1 MLVKRKQLGVYY
13 TRKLHGRTNK
23 NKLKKNYRSTRC
35 RQYGGVNSYQNLQ
48 IERSY
53 IKNEYSNKLLTLQNR
68 IQKLE
73 IIYEEASRKCAIPGQ
88 LHSKILTTGNE
99 RTLWT
104 TVSSRNQHPEWLA
117 KKKTAENEAM
127 CTQKEWD
134 DTIQIQSSTRQELD
148 NLRGKF
154 DILRRE
160 FIDWEKDIKQ
170 RIQVAFNTEKYRVG
184 STAFK
189 LRARNL
195 EEAAAQALAE
205 EEAYIRATSAASGLR
220 KPHGRWGK

>member
-1 MLVKRKQLGVYY
+1 MLFKRKQLGIYY
-13 TRKLHGRTNK
+13 TRKLRGRTNK
-23 NKLKKNYRSTRC
+23 NKLKKNYSSTRS
-35 RQYGGVNSYQNLQ
+35 RQYGGGNSFQDLQ

-53 IKNEYSNKLLTLQNR
+53 IKNEYSNKLLALQNR
-68 IQKLE
+68 IQKLQ
-73 IIYEEASRKCAIPGQ
+73 IIWEDASRKCAIPGQ
-88 LHSKILTTGNE
+88 LHSKIIRTGDE

-104 TVSSRNQHPEWLA
+104 TVYSRNQHPGWLD
-117 KKKTAENEAM
+117 KKKTAENEAI

-148 NLRGKF
+148 NLTGKF

-170 RIQVAFNTEKYRVG
+170 RIQVAFNTEKYKVG
-184 STAFK
+184 SAAFK

-195 EEAAAQALAE
+195 EEAAAQAKAE
-205 EEAYIRATSAASGLR
+205 EEAYIRTTAAASR
-220 KPHGRWGK
+220 SRSRF